1 MNELWQWCLTNST
14 FLSAV
19 LQILPAFSID
29 THAGAGFETK
39 GHDVSEAKSSATE
52 LDTRPGRASP
62 SSAMVGIYAK
72 KALYIDI
79 CFRFHAIDNPVVDPV
94 SIRRARSSSNLGKQ
108 PIPKSPS
115 TPKLKLSSKWV
126 PFSQRDSA
134 ALEKAYQN
142 HDVRAK
148 VPVNEDH
155 LFEVDVTQ
163 RTISP
168 VYWEGPSYEV
178 RRATWFMQ
186 SDGWVPCEENI
197 AEQIELGYYKHKP
210 YLSTTA
216 TTSSS
221 TTTDD
226 EAAAHAV
233 SSAATSY
240 NNNSNNNTAPLPASE
255 STTPTTVEEKK
266 LEMSLSQKSVDK
278 QWNLLGPYL
287 GQYIVYTGEN
297 HAWLLSN
304 STSSKLAKSIITR
317 LTNKQNLGGTRLIRG
332 YPAVEELT
340 KKSKASSKTAA
351 SAAAPVA
358 VDEDK
363 TNDTSS
369 DEESHTK
376 EEEKQQMEANEAED
390 YDNENSEEEVRKIDH
405 LMFVIHGVG
414 QKMSERTG
422 QTFVHDVNVMR
433 KTLKLAYPAA
443 MSTTATPN
451 RANGIQVL
459 PIMWRRDIK
468 FGMAADDEE
477 GFEADLGTLGEEDG
491 CPTLDELTLDG
502 VPNIRTVVSD
512 VLMDV
517 PLYMTP
523 RYRELMTQIIAKE
536 INRVYR
542 LFGSRNPEFS
552 EKGKV
557 SIFGHS
563 LGSLL
568 AFDMLTL
575 QPTTPLDHLKQ
586 KEHHPI
592 PNTSSTLSTTPTP
605 TNNNSSN
612 NNNNN
617 KNSSSS
623 SSGNDRKMPPLVFP
637 VQNFFAAGSPL
648 GVILLLR
655 GFKIASRKS
664 LTDAQAALSDVKS
677 PSSTSIN
684 FCYPAVDNLYNIFHK
699 ADPVAYRLEPLI
711 ARHYSAKLKPE
722 PIPYMKGGLKGVIDA
737 SFNVGSGI
745 ANRAG
750 AMYESFKMG
759 LTTSLFMRG
768 LGLTRQ
774 QIYQD
779 THPTATA
786 TATATAAEDEL
797 VYDPED
803 NDGDGLSVSNHE
815 KDQTDVAINR
825 LTRIR
830 SNSDPARA
838 FPNADFRYKNGVSSI
853 NKGQSSIR
861 KSPPIPLPSP
871 NATPYSQGA
880 QKLKLLNAT
889 GRVDYCIQEGLLE
902 NPYLSA
908 FSAHMQ
914 YWQIYK

>member
-1 MNELWQWCLTNST
+1 MLEPDS
-14 FLSAV
+14 LSR
-19 LQILPAFSID
+19 
-29 THAGAGFETK
+29 
-39 GHDVSEAKSSATE
+39 GHVTPRRNPRPLGLMPDLDVPP
-52 LDTRPGRASP
+52 LIPRW
-62 SSAMVGIYAK
+62 
-72 KALYIDI
+72 
-79 CFRFHAIDNPVVDPV
+79 FHAIDNPLLDPI
-94 SIRRARSSSNLGKQ
+94 SIRRAKSSTTLNKNF
-108 PIPKSPS
+108 PPKSPS
-115 TPKLKLSSKWV
+115 TPKPKLSSKWV

-155 LFEVDVTQ
+155 LFQVDITQ

-186 SDGWVPCEENI
+186 ADGWIPCEENI

-210 YLSTTA
+210 YATTTA
-216 TTSSS
+216 TTTTSATTINNLEEETPTIPKYSSS
-221 TTTDD
+221 PTT
-226 EAAAHAV
+226 
-233 SSAATSY
+233 
-240 NNNSNNNTAPLPASE
+240 E
-255 STTPTTVEEKK
+255 STIEEKK
-266 LEMSLSQKSVDK
+266 LELTLSVDK

-287 GQYIVYTGEN
+287 GQYIVYTGESS
-297 HAWLLSN
+297 AWLLSN
-304 STSSKLAKSIITR
+304 SASSKFAKSIITR
-317 LTNKQNLGGTRLIRG
+317 LTNKTNLGGTRLVRG
-332 YPAVEELT
+332 YPEVEELT
-340 KKSKASSKTAA
+340 KKSKVAPKKVQVEDADGLTSS
-351 SAAAPVA
+351 SSS
-358 VDEDK
+358 
-363 TNDTSS
+363 SS
-369 DEESHTK
+369 DEETVLK
-376 EEEKQQMEANEAED
+376 EEEKQQLETNEIED

-414 QKMSERTG
+414 QKMSEKTG
-422 QTFVHDVNVMR
+422 QTFVHDVNMMR

-443 MSTTATPN
+443 ISTSTNTMKP
-451 RANGIQVL
+451 NGIQVL
-459 PIMWRRDIK
+459 PIMWRQDIK

-477 GFEADLGTLGEEDG
+477 GIEADLGTVGVEDG

-512 VLMDV
+512 VLMDI

-542 LFGSRNPEFS
+542 LFGSKNPEFL

-575 QPTTPLDHLKQ
+575 QPTTTPPPQSQPSSDD
-586 KEHHPI
+586 HPI
-592 PNTSSTLSTTPTP
+592 PDN
-605 TNNNSSN
+605 
-612 NNNNN
+612 
-617 KNSSSS
+617 
-623 SSGNDRKMPPLVFP
+623 RKLPPLLFP

-664 LTDAQAALSDVKS
+664 LGQASVKSALSDVKS
-677 PSSTSIN
+677 PSPSSIN
-684 FCYPAVDNLYNIFHK
+684 FCYPAVENLYNIFHK
-699 ADPVAYRLEPLI
+699 SDPVAYRLEPLI
-711 ARHYSAKLKPE
+711 ARHYTAKLKPE

-750 AMYESFKMG
+750 AMYESFKIG
-759 LTTSLFMRG
+759 LTTNLFMRG
-768 LGLTRQ
+768 LGLSRQ

-779 THPTATA
+779 THPADEEESNEERRKRDEEEIDSTL
-786 TATATAAEDEL
+786 AAMD
-797 VYDPED
+797 D
-803 NDGDGLSVSNHE
+803 
-815 KDQTDVAINR
+815 TNR
-825 LTRIR
+825 FTRMR

-838 FPNADFRYKNGVSSI
+838 FSSDFRYKNNMPSSI
-853 NKGQSSIR
+853 KGKSSTR
-861 KSPPIPLPSP
+861 KSPPVPLPTS
-871 NATPYSQGA
+871 NTAPYSQGA
-880 QKLKLLNAT
+880 QKLKMLNVT

-914 YWQIYK
+914 YWQDLDVAAFLIKQIYRD

>member
-1 MNELWQWCLTNST
+1 MLEPES
-14 FLSAV
+14 LSRGHV
-19 LQILPAFSID
+19 GRRNPRPL
-29 THAGAGFETK
+29 GAMPDL
-39 GHDVSEAKSSATE
+39 DVPP
-52 LDTRPGRASP
+52 LIPRW
-62 SSAMVGIYAK
+62 
-72 KALYIDI
+72 
-79 CFRFHAIDNPVVDPV
+79 FHAIDNPVMDPI
-94 SIRRARSSSNLGKQ
+94 SLRRAKSSSTLNK
-108 PIPKSPS
+108 PPKSPS
-115 TPKLKLSSKWV
+115 TPKPKLSSKWV
-126 PFSQRDSA
+126 PFSQRDSS

-155 LFEVDVTQ
+155 LFQVDVTQ

-186 SDGWVPCEENI
+186 TDGWVPCEENI

-210 YLSTTA
+210 YV
-216 TTSSS
+216 
-221 TTTDD
+221 TTTPEEDPLK
-226 EAAAHAV
+226 AAAAAA
-233 SSAATSY
+233 AAT
-240 NNNSNNNTAPLPASE
+240 E
-255 STTPTTVEEKK
+255 ETTEEKK
-266 LEMSLSQKSVDK
+266 LELTLSGDK

-287 GQYIVYTGEN
+287 GQYIVYTGPN

-304 STSSKLAKSIITR
+304 STSSKFAKSIITR

-332 YPAVEELT
+332 YPQVEELT
-340 KKSKASSKTAA
+340 LKQKSVPIKK
-351 SAAAPVA
+351 PA
-358 VDEDK
+358 VEEVELDSG
-363 TNDTSS
+363 TCSS
-369 DEESHTK
+369 DEEVK
-376 EEEKQQMEANEAED
+376 EELENIQIDDYENED
-390 YDNENSEEEVRKIDH
+390 SEEEVRKIDH

-433 KTLKLAYPAA
+433 KTLKLTFPAA
-443 MSTTATPN
+443 IAPHT
-451 RANGIQVL
+451 RHNGIQVL
-459 PIMWRRDIK
+459 PIMWRQDVK
-468 FGMAADDEE
+468 FGMAADGEE
-477 GFEADLGTLGEEDG
+477 GIEADLGTVGVEDG

-512 VLMDV
+512 VLMDI

-542 LFGSRNPEFS
+542 LFGSKNPEFL

-575 QPTTPLDHLKQ
+575 QPTTPPPPPPSPSAT
-586 KEHHPI
+586 EEHPI
-592 PNTSSTLSTTPTP
+592 PD
-605 TNNNSSN
+605 TNS
-612 NNNNN
+612 
-617 KNSSSS
+617 
-623 SSGNDRKMPPLVFP
+623 RKLPPLLFP

-664 LTDAQAALSDVKS
+664 LGQSAHTALSDVKS
-677 PSSTSIN
+677 PSPTSIN
-684 FCYPAVDNLYNIFHK
+684 FCYPAVENLYNIFHK
-699 ADPVAYRLEPLI
+699 SDPVAYRLEPLI
-711 ARHYSAKLKPE
+711 ARHYTSKLKPE

-759 LTTSLFMRG
+759 LTTTLFMRG
-768 LGLTRQ
+768 LGLSRQ

-779 THPTATA
+779 SHPDEEAEEEVDIDSSL
-786 TATATAAEDEL
+786 AAMD
-797 VYDPED
+797 D
-803 NDGDGLSVSNHE
+803 H
-815 KDQTDVAINR
+815 NR
-825 LTRIR
+825 LTRMR

-838 FPNADFRYKNGVSSI
+838 FSSDFRYKN
-853 NKGQSSIR
+853 NNQQSSIKGKSSVR
-861 KSPPIPLPSP
+861 KSPPIPLPTA
-871 NATPYSQGA
+871 NGTPYSQGA
-880 QKLKLLNAT
+880 QKLKMLNVT
-889 GRVDYCIQEGLLE
+889 GRVDYSIQEGLLE

-914 YWQIYK
+914 YWQDLDVAAFLIKQIYRETTA

>member
-1 MNELWQWCLTNST
+1 MLEPDAKQKDITYQRRNPRP
-14 FLSAV
+14 LS
-19 LQILPAFSID
+19 LIPDL
-29 THAGAGFETK
+29 
-39 GHDVSEAKSSATE
+39 DVPP
-52 LDTRPGRASP
+52 LVPRW
-62 SSAMVGIYAK
+62 
-72 KALYIDI
+72 
-79 CFRFHAIDNPVVDPV
+79 FHAIDNPVIDPI
-94 SIRRARSSSNLGKQ
+94 SIRRAKSSSTLNKT

-210 YLSTTA
+210 YLSTNTTA
-216 TTSSS
+216 TTTSAS
-221 TTTDD
+221 T
-226 EAAAHAV
+226 AAAAAMEDEV
-233 SSAATSY
+233 AQAIASAKGTASPTKSTSTSAATMST
-240 NNNSNNNTAPLPASE
+240 SAPAST
-255 STTPTTVEEKK
+255 SIPTTSDTAVEEKK
-266 LEMSLSQKSVDK
+266 LEISLAQKSVDK

-304 STSSKLAKSIITR
+304 STSSKFAKSIITR

-332 YPAVEELT
+332 YPAVEEMT
-340 KKSKASSKTAA
+340 KKSKTSSKSTTA
-351 SAAAPVA
+351 AAAPIA

-363 TNDTSS
+363 VADTSS
-369 DEESHTK
+369 DDELNVK

-433 KTLKLAYPAA
+433 KTFKLAYPAA
-443 MSTTATPN
+443 VSTTSTPN
-451 RANGIQVL
+451 RTNGIQVL
-459 PIMWRRDIK
+459 PIMWRQDIK

-477 GFEADLGTLGEEDG
+477 GFEADLGTLGVEDG

-523 RYRELMTQIIAKE
+523 RYRELMTQIISKE

-542 LFGSRNPEFS
+542 LFANRNPEFL

-575 QPTTPLDHLKQ
+575 QPTTPPDHLRQ
-586 KEHHPI
+586 PLEEHPI
-592 PNTSSTLSTTPTP
+592 PSTKT
-605 TNNNSSN
+605 
-612 NNNNN
+612 
-617 KNSSSS
+617 
-623 SSGNDRKMPPLVFP
+623 NDRKLPPLTFP

-655 GFKIASRKS
+655 GFKIASRKTLKS
-664 LTDAQAALSDVKS
+664 DAHGAALSDVKS
-677 PSSTSIN
+677 PSPTSIN
-684 FCYPAVDNLYNIFHK
+684 MCYPAVDNLYNIFHK

-711 ARHYSAKLKPE
+711 ARHYTAKLKPE

-759 LTTSLFMRG
+759 LTTNLFMRG
-768 LGLTRQ
+768 LGLSRQ

-779 THPTATA
+779 AHPVAEDDDVYQQQHDSDDGGRGATTATTTTPPSSSA
-786 TATATAAEDEL
+786 SAKEIAAAAEE
-797 VYDPED
+797 EE
-803 NDGDGLSVSNHE
+803 NA
-815 KDQTDVAINR
+815 AIHR

-830 SNSDPARA
+830 SNSDPAHA
-838 FPNADFRYKNGVSSI
+838 FSNTDFRYKNNNSSSSI
-853 NKGQSSIR
+853 KGKSSIR
-861 KSPPIPLPSP
+861 KSPPIPLPTA

-880 QKLKLLNAT
+880 QKLKMLNAT

-914 YWQIYK
+914 YWQDLDVAAFIIKQIYK

>member
-1 MNELWQWCLTNST
+1 MLEPDAKQKDITYQRRNPRP
-14 FLSAV
+14 LS
-19 LQILPAFSID
+19 LIPDL
-29 THAGAGFETK
+29 
-39 GHDVSEAKSSATE
+39 DVPP
-52 LDTRPGRASP
+52 LVPRW
-62 SSAMVGIYAK
+62 
-72 KALYIDI
+72 
-79 CFRFHAIDNPVVDPV
+79 FHAIDNPVIDPI
-94 SIRRARSSSNLGKQ
+94 SIRRAKSSSTLNKT

-210 YLSTTA
+210 YLSA
-216 TTSSS
+216 TTS
-221 TTTDD
+221 TATATMDD
-226 EAAAHAV
+226 EAAQSIASVKGTA
-233 SSAATSY
+233 SPTASTSTAATMST
-240 NNNSNNNTAPLPASE
+240 SAPASTSI
-255 STTPTTVEEKK
+255 STSETAVEEKK
-266 LEMSLSQKSVDK
+266 LEISLAQKSVDK

-304 STSSKLAKSIITR
+304 STSSKFAKSIITR

-332 YPAVEELT
+332 YPAVEEMT
-340 KKSKASSKTAA
+340 KKSKTSSTTSSK
-351 SAAAPVA
+351 SAAPTA

-363 TNDTSS
+363 AAVDSSS
-369 DEESHTK
+369 DEELNVK

-433 KTLKLAYPAA
+433 KTFKLAYPAA
-443 MSTTATPN
+443 ISTTSTPN
-451 RANGIQVL
+451 RTNGIQVL
-459 PIMWRRDIK
+459 PIMWRQDIK

-477 GFEADLGTLGEEDG
+477 GFEADLGTLGVEDG

-523 RYRELMTQIIAKE
+523 RYRELMTQIISKE

-542 LFGSRNPEFS
+542 LFGNRNPEFL

-575 QPTTPLDHLKQ
+575 QPSTPPDHLRQ
-586 KEHHPI
+586 PLEEHPI
-592 PNTSSTLSTTPTP
+592 PSTKT
-605 TNNNSSN
+605 
-612 NNNNN
+612 
-617 KNSSSS
+617 
-623 SSGNDRKMPPLVFP
+623 NDRKLPPLTFP

-664 LTDAQAALSDVKS
+664 LSDAHAALSDVKS
-677 PSSTSIN
+677 PSPTSIN

-711 ARHYSAKLKPE
+711 ARHYTAKLKPE

-759 LTTSLFMRG
+759 LTTNLFMRG
-768 LGLTRQ
+768 LGLSRQ
-774 QIYQD
+774 QIYEDAHPAAADDDDDVYQHDSDDSGAATPSSVKQSEEQD
-779 THPTATA
+779 A
-786 TATATAAEDEL
+786 
-797 VYDPED
+797 
-803 NDGDGLSVSNHE
+803 
-815 KDQTDVAINR
+815 AINR

-830 SNSDPARA
+830 SNSDPAHA
-838 FPNADFRYKNGVSSI
+838 FSNTDFRYKNNNSSSSI
-853 NKGQSSIR
+853 KGKSSIR
-861 KSPPIPLPSP
+861 KSPPIPLPTA

-880 QKLKLLNAT
+880 QKLKMLNAT

-914 YWQIYK
+914 YWQDLDVAAFIIKQIYK